1 MQDDEEFKSQCWGG
15 GYMSEVFDHMLKRMS
30 YRRQKRWWNAYM
42 LFYCRADLE
51 SGLDQSGLDRD
62 MEGLSVGG
70 KGVHSQPK
78 MPKPIERSILKQNV
92 KFLHN
97 RFGGCFII
105 ISLVTFVS
113 PGTSSLQNTSHLCG
127 S

>member
-15 GYMSEVFDHMLKRMS
+15 EYMSEVFDHMLKRMS

-51 SGLDQSGLDRD
+51 SGMDVSGLNRD

-70 KGVHSQPK
+70 HHEKEGVTTVQPSI
-78 MPKPIERSILKQNV
+78 PKPIERSILKQNV

-97 RFGGCFII
+97 RYGF
-105 ISLVTFVS
+105 SAWRL
-113 PGTSSLQNTSHLCG
+113 
-127 S
+127 